1 MPSFSTTLIALVLVT
16 AGAEASA
23 IVSVKDA
30 FWQADFAW
38 YDNGTTRTTV
48 LPDGVTLACSGTATA
63 TALGCRDQASVTVVS
78 KSGVWEATTVD
89 RIGGLVLR
97 NEGGAVPG
105 GVFGFTARFASFYP
119 AGPESGAFVDDG
131 AVESADYFT
140 VVEGAGGFDLHGC
153 NMASGPG
160 HSGPHA
166 CRPSDSAFQDS
177 VFTLGPSA
185 DWSELTADWRIYIQV
200 SAVGNAA
207 NGDPVPEPPSL
218 ALFLTVAGLTACRRK
233 ARLPFRQIRRLS
245 WSTGPSR
252 RHP

>member
-1 MPSFSTTLIALVLVT
+1 MPSFAVTLIALVLVA

-30 FWQADFAW
+30 FWQADFSW

-48 LPDGVTLACSGTATA
+48 LPDGVTLTCSGTATP
-63 TALGCRDQASVTVVS
+63 TALGCRDTASVTVVS
-78 KSGVWEATTVD
+78 ESGVWEATTVD

-97 NEGGAVPG
+97 NLGAAVP

-119 AGPESGAFVDDG
+119 AGPDSGAFVDDG
-131 AVESADYFT
+131 AVETADYFT

-153 NMASGPG
+153 AMTSGLG
-160 HSGPHA
+160 HGGPQQ
-166 CRPSDSAFQDS
+166 CRPSRPDFQES

-185 DWSELTADWRIYIQV
+185 DWSELVADWRIYIQV
-200 SAVGNAA
+200 SAVGSAA

-218 ALFLTVAGLTACRRK
+218 ALFLAFAALTACRRK
-233 ARLPFRQIRRLS
+233 VRLPFRQIRRLS
-245 WSTGPSR
+245 WSTEPSR